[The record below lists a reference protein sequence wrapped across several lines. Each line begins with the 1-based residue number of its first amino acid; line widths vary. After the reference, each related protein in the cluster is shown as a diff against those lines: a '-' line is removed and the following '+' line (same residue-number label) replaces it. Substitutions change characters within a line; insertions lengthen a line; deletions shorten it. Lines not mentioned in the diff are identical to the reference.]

1 MTHQLAAG
9 CAIPESALLL
19 TVQLL
24 FPAISKIMMLVR
36 SKNLGMAAPMTM
48 LPIRSRRYCAGR
60 VIYGDSYRY
69 PQPNFTFV
77 CHAVT
82 SLRSAPR
89 LILGDHLSR
98 RTPIRCRWENC

>member
-9 CAIPESALLL
+9 CALPASALIL

-24 FPAISKIMMLVR
+24 PPAISKIIMLVR
-36 SKNLGMAAPMTM
+36 NKNLGMAAPM

-60 VIYGDSYRY
+60 VIYGHSYRY

-77 CHAVT
+77 SRNYFAAIRHAS
-82 SLRSAPR
+82 SLVSIFAVE
-89 LILGDHLSR
+89 R
-98 RTPIRCRWENC
+98 RPGSSSQ

>member
-9 CAIPESALLL
+9 CALPASALIL

-36 SKNLGMAAPMTM
+36 SKNLGMAAPLTM

-60 VIYGDSYRY
+60 VIYGHSYRY

-77 CHAVT
+77 
-82 SLRSAPR
+82 
-89 LILGDHLSR
+89 SR
-98 RTPIRCRWENC
+98 GYFAAIRRASSQVSIFVLNRRRGPSS